1 MKRYEYD
8 DRRTTIRRY
17 TVEYNDR
24 THVVG
29 TRLHCGEFSRVFR
42 GKLDGKKSFS
52 SRIIGMGLT
61 AW

>member
-29 TRLHCGEFSRVFR
+29 TRLHCGEFSRVF
-42 GKLDGKKSFS
+42 GGS
-52 SRIIGMGLT
+52 SMERNQFLLPG
-61 AW
+61 